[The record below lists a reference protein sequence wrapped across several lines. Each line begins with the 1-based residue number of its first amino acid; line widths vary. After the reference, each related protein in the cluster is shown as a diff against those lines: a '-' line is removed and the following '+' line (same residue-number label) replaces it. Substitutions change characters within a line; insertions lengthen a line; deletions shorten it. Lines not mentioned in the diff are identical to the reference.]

1 MNAQYLVT
9 VNYKNGCSMYKVLLL
24 VFQVSLLLGG
34 CSTSGGR
41 ITYEQSFIKDGG
53 GSIKL
58 PMSSGGPMPA
68 ENENYKMVM
77 AGTSVTIKKGEP
89 ENSEIF
95 WQFGLQSKVNQPIER
110 VVVEQVT
117 PTGALVLLID
127 EHSPQITRQ
136 TWRGT
141 SKSISMAKNDA
152 PWLYDNTNSTFLFKI
167 TIFPKNLAPSQL
179 YQPSLL
185 DRSVKT
191 TYLQILGN

>member
-1 MNAQYLVT
+1 
-9 VNYKNGCSMYKVLLL
+9 MYKVI
-24 VFQVSLLLGG
+24 VVIFQVSVLLVG
-34 CSTSGGR
+34 CSTPGGR
-41 ITYEQSFIKDGG
+41 ITYEQSFVKDGG

-58 PMSSGGPMPA
+58 PMSSGGAMPA
-68 ENENYKMVM
+68 ENDNYKMVVT
-77 AGTSVTIKKGEP
+77 GTSVTIKKGEP

-127 EHSPQITRQ
+127 ERSPQINHQ
-136 TWRGT
+136 TWRGA
-141 SKSISMAKNDA
+141 SKSQSMSKNDA

-167 TIFPKNLAPSQL
+167 TIFPKNLPPSQL

-185 DRSVKT
+185 ARSVKA